1 MLNIS
6 VWPLLYSLEAAL
18 CAEVPHIQTEKAC
31 RQGWG
36 EQAWGWNIA
45 MQPPVIQKKGPWDR
59 AVVTRD
65 FRKMPLWSKTTSE
78 HLLGVA
84 IASPI
89 DLVKMQILKNLT

>member
-1 MLNIS
+1 
-6 VWPLLYSLEAAL
+6 
-18 CAEVPHIQTEKAC
+18 
-31 RQGWG
+31 
-36 EQAWGWNIA
+36 